1 MLDPTDPEAY
11 TIGWICALPTES
23 IAAQLVLDE
32 EFEAVNITDSR
43 DTNSYQYGR
52 IKDHYVVIA
61 ILPSGYG
68 KVNAAT
74 VGTNLLRSFPNV
86 RIGLTVG
93 IGGGAPS
100 PKDIRLGDVVV
111 GTPQGKHTGILQH
124 DFGKSI
130 QGVGFQRMGRLNS
143 PPQAL
148 LTAVSN
154 LQTNHARQGNGLK
167 KAVGHLLK
175 KNTHMKE
182 SFARPDSD
190 TDILFEAEFIH
201 QGKACDSC
209 DSCLRVA
216 GKVKKRTQRADKE
229 LKVHYGTIASGDELL
244 RDANRR
250 DRLASDEGVLCFEM
264 ETAGLMNSF
273 PCLVIRGICDYS
285 DSHKN
290 KIWQGFA
297 AMAAAAYA
305 KQLLCVLRPRTVR
318 SVDPLKWQLSEC
330 KTPIYP
336 LKVIATEQYFLVS
349 SQVSRTQRS
358 IQAIHDGKS
367 DADILEWLSDI
378 NSGAHH
384 DDVFSLRA
392 PHTGHWLLES
402 PTYQEWIQGN
412 GRVLFCPGI
421 PGAGKTIL
429 TSIVINDL
437 TERFR
442 DTTKTSIA
450 YIYCRFK
457 RSDMQQVSRL
467 LASLLKQFCYY
478 LPSVP
483 DIVRELF
490 ETHFKK
496 QTRPQLSQTR
506 EILEKVACSF
516 SRSFIVVDGL
526 DEWSEQENDQW
537 DLTDELLRL
546 HERTGIDLF
555 ATSRCIPHILDKFSR
570 YPSLHISCHEDD
582 VRLYVEQ
589 NLWRISKHLDICE
602 SLEDQIKA
610 GICKTCHGM

>member
-11 TIGWICALPTES
+11 TIGWICALPAES
-23 IAAQLVLDE
+23 IAAQVVLDE
-32 EFEAVNITDSR
+32 EFEPVNIAASQ

-74 VGTNLLRSFPNV
+74 VGTNMLRSFPNV

-130 QGVGFQRMGRLNS
+130 QGVGFQRMGRLNN

-148 LTAVSN
+148 LTVVSN
-154 LQTNHARQGNGLK
+154 LQTAHARQGNSLK
-167 KAVGHLLK
+167 QAVEHLLE
-175 KNTHMKE
+175 KNPGMKE
-182 SFARPDSD
+182 SFTRPDSE

-201 QGKACDSC
+201 EDKASDSC

-216 GKVKKRTQRADKE
+216 GKVKERTQRADKE

-244 RDANRR
+244 RDATRR

-264 ETAGLMNSF
+264 EAAGLMNSF

-305 KQLLCVLRPRTVR
+305 KQLLRLLPPRTVR
-318 SVDPLKWQLSEC
+318 SLDPLKLQLSKC
-330 KTPIYP
+330 RNPIHP
-336 LKVIATEQYFLVS
+336 SRAIATEQYFLVS
-349 SQVSRTQRS
+349 SQVSGTQRS

-367 DADILEWLSDI
+367 DADILEWLSEI

-392 PHTGHWLLES
+392 PDTGHWLLES
-402 PTYQEWIQGN
+402 AAYQEWIQGS

-429 TSIVINDL
+429 SSIVIDDL
-437 TERFR
+437 IERFL

-467 LASLLKQFCYY
+467 LASLLKQLCYH

-483 DIVRELF
+483 DIVKKLF
-490 ETHFKK
+490 ETHFRR
-496 QTRPQLSQTR
+496 QTRPQLSQVR
-506 EILEKVACSF
+506 EALDQVA
-516 SRSFIVVDGL
+516 RSFASSFVIVDGL
-526 DEWSEQENDQW
+526 DEWSKQEEDQS
-537 DLTDELLRL
+537 DLTDELLQL
-546 HERTGIDLF
+546 HERTGINLF
-555 ATSRCIPHILDKFSR
+555 ATSRYIPIISDKFSQH
-570 YPSLHISCHEDD
+570 PSLPISSHEDD
-582 VRLYVEQ
+582 IRLYVEQ
-589 NLWRISKHLDICE
+589 NLWRISKHIKSLD
-602 SLEDQIKA
+602 LEDQIKER
-610 GICKTCHGM
+610 ICKTSQGM